1 MQLPPSSVIESW
13 PTPNYVDPVV
23 RGPENV
29 ILNLIFCPLVGL
41 VIALRVFTRLRI
53 SKNFGIDDW
62 LILASLVRFL
72 LVDDEL
78 G

>member
-1 MQLPPSSVIESW
+1 MQLPPLSVIESW

-23 RGPENV
+23 RGPENI
-29 ILNLIFCPLVGL
+29 ILNLIFFPLVCL

-62 LILASLVRFL
+62 LILASLVRSL
-72 LVDDEL
+72 LRDDEL
-78 G
+78 N